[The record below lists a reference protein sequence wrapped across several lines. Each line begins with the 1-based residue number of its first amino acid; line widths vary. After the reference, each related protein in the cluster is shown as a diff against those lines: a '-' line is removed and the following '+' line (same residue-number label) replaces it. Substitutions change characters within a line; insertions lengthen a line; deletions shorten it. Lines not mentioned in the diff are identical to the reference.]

1 MGAVDDSELGGVA
14 GEAEGGVELASL
26 ALGGAHRT
34 GGRSR
39 VEVVGSAV
47 AEVGRSGRVDSHH
60 GRVAGSAGVV
70 GACRALEAVDV
81 AGLALDLESVVVLA
95 CSAKAA
101 AGGLVAFS

>member
-1 MGAVDDSELGGVA
+1 VGAVDDSELGGVA

-47 AEVGRSGRVDSHH
+47 AEVGRTGRVDSHH
-60 GRVAGSAGVV
+60 GWITGSACVV
-70 GACRALEAVDV
+70 GAGRALEAVDV
-81 AGLALDLESVVVLA
+81 TSLALDLEAVIVLA